1 MCTMLHMPM
10 SASHEGLNI
19 SMIKS
24 QTVYSDICGRNIYN
38 YLCLLQVRQLNTSLD
53 PKWRRYEVIYH
64 SPMGTQGYY
73 LPHVGTSLSDRLM
86 QLNSFGESDWL
97 VRGPLAAVESSC
109 QCTVCVWYSKRWKN
123 WVNRMQAIASLQH
136 PTFLRFNLF

>member
-1 MCTMLHMPM
+1 MLGIQFDCYIVSNIIGDLTMCGMLHMPM
-10 SASHEGLNI
+10 SASHEGFNI

-53 PKWRRYEVIYH
+53 PKWRIYDVIYH

-73 LPHVGTSLSDRLM
+73 VPHVGHPSLI
-86 QLNSFGESDWL
+86 G
-97 VRGPLAAVESSC
+97 
-109 QCTVCVWYSKRWKN
+109 QCR
-123 WVNRMQAIASLQH
+123 
-136 PTFLRFNLF
+136 